1 MSKTHMF
8 TNVINAA
15 AILAVLFAGFAYAAP
30 AGAQKSDLPVIGNGD
45 LTSAGSPSKG
55 MVPAGYLA
63 AVDGDRFASQVS
75 IYSGGSSNSWG
86 YFPAVEG
93 DRFEAGISIDPAGLS
108 AATCYSDIFH
118 AASDCDRLASQ
129 VVTVSAG
136 PTTLDCF
143 TTAYHAASDCDRL
156 SSDLNALA
164 ASAPAR

>member
-1 MSKTHMF
+1 MSKIRKF
-8 TNVINAA
+8 TGVLSAA
-15 AILAVLFAGFAYAAP
+15 AILAALFAGFAFAAR

-55 MVPAGYLA
+55 MPPAGYLA
-63 AVDGDRFASQVS
+63 AVDGDRFASKIS
-75 IYSGGSSNSWG
+75 LFSGGSSVSWG

-93 DRFEAGISIDPAGLS
+93 DRFAPGMSIDPGGPS
-108 AATCYSDIFH
+108 TATCYSDAYH
-118 AASDCDRLASQ
+118 AASDCDRFASQ
-129 VVTVSAG
+129 IVTLSAG

-143 TTAYHAASDCDRL
+143 TAAYHAASDCDRL